1 MVKGTRYI
9 LAGFVRVRPLAE
21 AWPRVFSP
29 VAPRV
34 VEEEEVEDD
43 VEEVEDAEGLAEDGA
58 L

>member
-1 MVKGTRYI
+1 MVEGTRYI

-34 VEEEEVEDD
+34 EEQEEVEND
-43 VEEVEDAEGLAEDGA
+43 VEEVEDVEEGA

>member
-34 VEEEEVEDD
+34 VKEAEDD
-43 VEEVEDAEGLAEDGA
+43 VEEVEDVEEGA